1 VGLEELDFFLST
13 GSEMSS
19 SPLDTHLQDLARLD
33 FLTYQHSVAVA
44 EAMREFALKLGFDE
58 ESALE
63 AELLGAIHDLA
74 KLKVDPGL
82 FKRLQAGELPTRE
95 DRDAL
100 NQPPQILLDFLGEDL
115 MNENVVEA
123 VKAMGAR
130 FDGSGSPN
138 LMGEAIPQLSRML
151 LICDISDMLGRQR
164 PGRQAMGEG
173 QIQTLLERQSGKLFD
188 PVLVEVFQS

>member
-1 VGLEELDFFLST
+1 
-13 GSEMSS
+13 MSS

-44 EAMREFALKLGFDE
+44 ESMREFGLKLGFDE

-74 KLKVDPGL
+74 KLKVAPEL
-82 FKRLQAGELPTRE
+82 FKRLQAGEIPSKE

-100 NQPPQILLDFLGEDL
+100 NQPPEVLLDFLGKDL
-115 MNENVVEA
+115 MNETVVEA
-123 VKAMGAR
+123 VKAMGCR
-130 FDGSGSPN
+130 FDGSGSPE
-138 LMGEAIPQLSRML
+138 LRGEAIPQLSRML
-151 LICDISDMLGRQR
+151 LICDIHDMLGRQR
-164 PGRQAMGEG
+164 PGRQAMEEA
-173 QIQTLLERQSGKLFD
+173 QIRTLLQRQSGKLFD